1 MVRSVISVSFAHL
14 ACAAIASAAFLGVSI
29 KTDDALNIAARAA
42 LADAGVE
49 DADTAIVVRVYAAF
63 DGQGDGTTNTVLSTS
78 FVNIRP
84 SRPNVIFY
92 QDQFG
97 SALPPN
103 DALFPAAPSLEFDS
117 FGTIGGATINESPAV
132 LTRPFAA
139 EGILQYEGGWFNGN
153 PPNHAGA
160 ASVDLGDGTWGTLL
174 FQFTMLGDESEACM
188 TEVPGTLLT
197 GTLTVFTQGQGQ
209 AIEDL
214 GGGLGAYCTGEL
226 IDVEGAPFSIVNGFD
241 LAYMLSQWGPAIE
254 CETRSDLNNDGIVD
268 GADLAILLANWG
280 CTP

>member
-63 DGQGDGTTNTVLSTS
+63 DGPGDGTANTVVSTS
-78 FVNIRP
+78 FVDIRP
-84 SRPNVIFY
+84 GRPNVIFY
-92 QDQFG
+92 QDQVG

-103 DALFPAAPSLEFDS
+103 DALFPQAPSLEYDS
-117 FGTIGGATINESPAV
+117 FGTIGGATISESPAV